1 MIPFIAVA
9 QALRLMGD
17 LGGKRDD
24 GLSPVVGSLRAVRRQ
39 LHFRPIQRPPGDED
53 KVLRDGASKIP
64 GPPRRLAVPL
74 DKGIAGPVGVAALRD
89 LAARDHHFGTLPDPD
104 VIDGFLHRGLCSRLC
119 FGREGIGSRLA
130 DGILPARN
138 LLRVGAVSAHR
149 DGDL

>member
-1 MIPFIAVA
+1 
-9 QALRLMGD
+9 MGD

-24 GLSPVVGSLRAVRRQ
+24 GLSPVVGSLRSVRRQ
-39 LHFRPIQRPPGDED
+39 LHFRPIQRPPGDEN
-53 KVLRDGASKIP
+53 KVLRDGAFKIP
-64 GPPRRLAVPL
+64 GLPRSLVVPL

-89 LAARDHHFGTLPDPD
+89 PAARDHHFGTLPDHD
-104 VIDGFLHRGLCSRLC
+104 GIDGFLHRGLCSRLC

-138 LLRVGAVSAHR
+138 LLRCGAVSAHR